1 MKRLPAGIIS
11 TLLSLT
17 MTLTPCS
24 MSALAAQ
31 ENSRDFSLF
40 FSGPGVA
47 ALSSGDEYSEY
58 QWALNNTGR
67 LRRTE
72 KVLNIKT
79 LDHIYLHYG
88 ENGIDDIALPPLG
101 PDNFE
106 SINTDAV
113 ANIDINIEDAWKTY
127 SETEN
132 KRTVTVAIIDTGID
146 TTHSDLKDS
155 IWVNEDE
162 IPGDGID
169 NDGNGYVDDVNGWNF
184 VSNSNEICTGEED
197 SHGTHGAGTI
207 AAAWNNGGI
216 AGITNST
223 HVKLM
228 VLKALGGSEGKGSP
242 ESVIEAIK
250 YAEANGADICNLS
263 FGSSNCTPE
272 FEAAIRDSKMLF
284 VVAAGNGN
292 QYQIGYDIDKSP
304 VYPASLPYDNV
315 ITVGNLLFN
324 GHLDESS
331 NYGAT
336 SVDLAAPGTYILS
349 TIPGDSY
356 AYMSGTSMAAPMVT
370 GAAALIYSARTDLSL
385 QHIKTAI
392 LSTGHKLAPLK
403 GKPATGG
410 MLDVSAAIKW
420 TKN

>member
-47 ALSSGDEYSEY
+47 AFSSGDEYSEY

-155 IWVNEDE
+155 IWINEDE

-169 NDGNGYVDDVNGWNF
+169 NDGNGYIDDVYGWNF
-184 VSNSNEICTGEED
+184 YDNNAQVFTGTD
-197 SHGTHGAGTI
+197 DNHGTHSAGTI
-207 AAAWNNGGI
+207 AAARNGVGTVGI
-216 AGITNST
+216 CDPAY
-223 HVKLM
+223 VKIM
-228 VLKALGGSEGKGSP
+228 VIKTLGTSSGVGTVSNVVKA
-242 ESVIEAIK
+242 IR
-250 YAEANGADICNLS
+250 YAQANGASICNLS
-263 FGSSNCTPE
+263 FGTMKYSE
-272 FEAAIRDSKMLF
+272 ELYQAIKDSGMLF
-284 VVAAGNGN
+284 IVAAGNGDASGN
-292 QYQIGYDIDKSP
+292 GYSIDEQP
-304 VYPASLPYDNV
+304 MYPASFELDNIISV
-315 ITVGNLLFN
+315 ANLRFD
-324 GHLDESS
+324 GQLDRAS
-331 NYGAT
+331 NYGVR
-336 SVDLAAPGTYILS
+336 SVDLAAPGNYILS
-349 TIPGDSY
+349 TITGNDY

-370 GAAALIYSARTDLSL
+370 GTAAMLYSYDASLSLMDVRNRILQSARPIESLS
-385 QHIKTAI
+385 
-392 LSTGHKLAPLK
+392 
-403 GKPATGG
+403 GKVATGG
-410 MLDVSAAIKW
+410 MLDAGAAMP
-420 TKN
+420 

>member
-1 MKRLPAGIIS
+1 
-11 TLLSLT
+11 

-47 ALSSGDEYSEY
+47 AFSSGDEYSEY

-169 NDGNGYVDDVNGWNF
+169 NDGNGFVDDVNGWNF
-184 VSNSNEICTGEED
+184 YSNTNQVYEGPED
-197 SHGTHGAGTI
+197 VHGTHAAGTI
-207 AAAWNNGGI
+207 AASKDNGGI
-216 AGITNST
+216 VGIADNNY
-223 HVKLM
+223 VKIM
-228 VLKALGGSEGKGSP
+228 PVKALGGEEGKGSP
-242 ESVIEAIK
+242 DNVIAAIK
-250 YAEANGADICNLS
+250 YAEANGAQ
-263 FGSSNCTPE
+263 NCTEE
-272 FEAAIRDSKMLF
+272 FKAAIRDSGMLF
-284 VVAAGNGN
+284 IVAAGNGDDN
-292 QYQIGYDIDKSP
+292 AIGYNIDASP
-304 VYPASLPYDNV
+304 IYPASLPFDNV
-315 ITVGNLLFN
+315 ITVANLMFD
-324 GHLDESS
+324 GKLDESS
-331 NYGAT
+331 NFGAG
-336 SVDLAAPGTYILS
+336 SVDIAAPGTFILGI
-349 TIPGDSY
+349 TPDNGY
-356 AYMSGTSMAAPMVT
+356 AFMSGTSMAAPMVT
-370 GAAALIYSARTDLSL
+370 ATAAMLYTSRPELSLTDIKNVILASARKMDSLNGKVLS
-385 QHIKTAI
+385 
-392 LSTGHKLAPLK
+392 
-403 GKPATGG
+403 GG
-410 MLDVSAAIKW
+410 MLDANGAMQW
-420 TKN
+420 GRQ